1 MRAKA
6 LLLVLVTVAAGAGAG
21 AVAFWPDKPGAP
33 PQGADAIQPLCSGCT
48 ARHNAMQRLQG
59 RLSPSSGKTD

>member
-6 LLLVLVTVAAGAGAG
+6 LLLVLVTGAAGAGT
-21 AVAFWPDKPGAP
+21 VALWPDKPGAP
-33 PQGADAIQPLCSGCT
+33 PQGTDAIQPLCSACT
-48 ARHNAMQRLQG
+48 ARHNAVQRLQG